1 MRTHPFYRILLAIP
15 ALALISGAANALAP
29 TLEFEDG
36 GVASVPVTTGSISFG
51 GVTVNGLPVVG
62 SIGAPELQV
71 NGSVTL
77 GAFNPLNVDSSEYN
91 LGGSSGEASFS
102 ASISGTIGPGTS
114 LNWSVYYDPLNVP
127 FGEATLLASQDFS
140 DPSSVITLGFF
151 VPSVTVSGP
160 IDGPFSLTE
169 LLTISGPSGGAVTFD
184 SSAVAVVPEASTWT
198 MMLMGFAGCGLIFRQ
213 ARRRR
218 TGSG

>member
-71 NGSVTL
+71 NGSVTF

-127 FGEATLLASQDFS
+127 FGETTLVASQDFS